1 MPYRVIYD
9 AREIILS
16 DWTFV
21 AGLLFFAVIG
31 LAVWAIGVL
40 DERLWSPQRVARG
53 VPDDLPPPMLAGRG
67 LDRPRQARLFRR
79 WGPRIAAAFAGMAMI
94 TGLLGFSE
102 NAGVR
107 RALQQGSYTVVEGTV
122 YDFEPGDRGGHRD
135 EQFSVRSGGRVHT
148 YRYRS
153 SQGRPGFH
161 QSHGPIREGLRVRI
175 ADVGGAIARLEVAE

>member
-1 MPYRVIYD
+1 VPYRVIYD
-9 AREIILS
+9 AREIVLS

-31 LAVWAIGVL
+31 LAVWAVGVL
-40 DERLWSPQRVARG
+40 DERLC
-53 VPDDLPPPMLAGRG
+53 RG
-67 LDRPRQARLFRR
+67 LDRPGQARLFRR
-79 WGPRIAAAFAGMAMI
+79 WGLRIAAVFAGMAVI
-94 TGLLGFSE
+94 TGLLEFSE

-107 RALQQGSYTVVEGTV
+107 RALERGDYTVVEGTV
-122 YDFEPGDRGGHRD
+122 QGFEPGDRGGHRD
-135 EQFSVRSGGRVHT
+135 EQFSVRSGGRIHT

-175 ADVGGAIARLEVAE
+175 ADVDGAIARLEIADEPARTGS